1 MNFYL
6 ILGGGQNFER
16 RNVERKIFRNFK
28 IANMKITKIELFE
41 SFIFEFIFL
50 IFKKIFEYSKYLI
63 ILKIVKY
70 WFSK

>member
-70 WFSK
+70 